1 MFYTSDSVTNESN
14 ILGGAL
20 RDAVGCNICAC
31 PSPSVA
37 IPTQM
42 ISQSCHVLFSRV
54 KSFVCDVQMIAS
66 HIYFELV
73 DCNCSHVQMIAS
85 HVFLFYLWSAIV
97 CTYKQLQAMFFFKN
111 LWSAIVCMYERLQVI
126 SYFVFEIVEY
136 NHLYVRIIASHVILN
151 FPICHHLYA

>member
-1 MFYTSDSVTNESN
+1 MFYTSDLVTNESN

-97 CTYKQLQAMFFFKN
+97 C
-111 LWSAIVCMYERLQVI
+111 MYERLQVI